1 MKHEFAVNDPQ
12 FLRSI
17 GQLLG
22 PPLLPGNRVIA
33 LHNGLQIFPAMLA
46 AIRNARETITLESYI
61 YWSGDIGRQFS
72 DPLSERARADITV
85 HVLLEAVRAGKLETK
100 YLDEMQ
106 AAGVEMER
114 YHPASWYTLARVNN
128 RTHRKLLVVDGKIGF
143 TGSVGIADSSQRAAH
158 DKDHWRD

>member
-1 MKHEFAVNDPQ
+1 
-12 FLRSI
+12 
-17 GQLLG
+17 
-22 PPLLPGNRVIA
+22 
-33 LHNGLQIFPAMLA
+33 MLA